1 MITHNQVASFYLDL
15 GIMGNQYVLV
25 IYDWID
31 GEEAKGLDEFDLPI
45 IRNIVFRKDRKKIYD
60 ITEMVT
66 DKSKAAIRAVIRDKA
81 H

>member
-1 MITHNQVASFYLDL
+1 MIIRNQVASFYFDL
-15 GIMGNQYVLV
+15 GIIGNQDVLV

-31 GEEAKGLDEFDLPI
+31 GEEAKGLDEFDLPM

-66 DKSKAAIRAVIRDKA
+66 DKFKDSIRAVIRDTS